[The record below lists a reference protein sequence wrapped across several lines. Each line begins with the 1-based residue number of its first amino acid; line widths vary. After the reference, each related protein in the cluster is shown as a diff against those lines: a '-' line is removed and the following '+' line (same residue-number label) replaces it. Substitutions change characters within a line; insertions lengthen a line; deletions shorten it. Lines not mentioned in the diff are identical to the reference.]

1 MAEKSGHEHHEHD
14 IYDKAG
20 VGSEA
25 EHVTADVDVIE
36 VTKERPYGETNFI
49 GTYIAVC
56 FGALACYGGFV
67 MPATSLLLINADIGK
82 LSNVFWLYQVSIF
95 TRHQGRVQTST
106 GSFYPGHCP
115 CPSATL

>member
-1 MAEKSGHEHHEHD
+1 MAEKQGIEHYEHD
-14 IYDKAG
+14 IHDKAE

-25 EHVTADVDVIE
+25 EHVTADVDIIE
-36 VTKERPYGETNFI
+36 VTKERPYGEINFI

-82 LSNVFWLYQVSIF
+82 H
-95 TRHQGRVQTST
+95 RST
-106 GSFYPGHCP
+106 
-115 CPSATL
+115 L